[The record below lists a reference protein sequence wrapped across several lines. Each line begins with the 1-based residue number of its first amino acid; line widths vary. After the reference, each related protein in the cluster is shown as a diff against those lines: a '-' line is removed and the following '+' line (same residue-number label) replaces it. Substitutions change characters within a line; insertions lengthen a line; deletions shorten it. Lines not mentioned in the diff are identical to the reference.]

1 MALYSAGQKN
11 GIKMPP
17 GRQTW
22 LYHKEELENTPSRR
36 EGMPQEEERAVRKS
50 TCQFIQKVA
59 TNTRIPCKAL
69 AVWTAKVQ
77 PIVHAA
83 RTIKVVPLAC
93 MPCKRENDDWGEGER
108 EREGGRAREGG
119 RGDMLVKRR
128 EGRAG

>member
-1 MALYSAGQKN
+1 MDLYSAGQKSR
-11 GIKMPP
+11 IKMPP

-59 TNTRIPCKAL
+59 TNTRIPCKPL

-77 PIVHAA
+77 PIAHAA
-83 RTIKVVPLAC
+83 RTEIVVPPAC
-93 MPCKRENDDWGEGER
+93 MLCKREKADWGLEGR
-108 EREGGRAREGG
+108 GGGREGGG
-119 RGDMLVKRR
+119 
-128 EGRAG
+128 